1 MVYKLSVAL
10 VLFSAFS
17 CVLVDPQSPGF
28 TFSFETENGVKRA
41 YAYGT
46 PDFHGTYFY
55 YTNDG
60 ARHVVNFGGSERASG
75 SFVAL
80 AASRPVGPP
89 AKYPTTSPPT
99 TSPPQTRPPTAYAY
113 RPSIAQGGYE
123 AGYAGGYA
131 GESAGGGG
139 GGGSQSIAPGLVAS
153 AIGGGLG

>member
-1 MVYKLSVAL
+1 MVYTLFVAL
-10 VLFSAFS
+10 VLVSVFS

-99 TSPPQTRPPTAYAY
+99 TSPPQTRPPAAYAY
-113 RPSIAQGGYE
+113 PSVVQEGGY
-123 AGYAGGYA
+123 GGGY
-131 GESAGGGG
+131 GGGG
-139 GGGSQSIAPGLVAS
+139 EEVLSPL
-153 AIGGGLG
+153 LLD